1 MTMKH
6 QKQDIA
12 GTAGSH
18 RTPAS
23 NGTARSHADDRSNS
37 TARLNA
43 NTCGS
48 IRSIFL
54 LVILCAAC
62 TVGSNRAQAQT
73 RIDLRTNL
81 LTWAVGSPGLGV
93 SVGFGPRWQV
103 GIDGSYG
110 NWAVSHNSTAIRFS
124 TAGAEARYYLQ
135 PKKASGNAAK
145 AGSNAA
151 NIGSNAA
158 NIGSSAAYANASAA
172 ARGLYLGIDA
182 RYSHF
187 NDYFTETGHEGD
199 LLTAG
204 ILVGYTF
211 TLGHPRW
218 SLDASLGCGYV
229 HRDYERYT
237 WYPPA
242 QDFLYLGSRTRNG
255 FGLTNASVSIAY
267 RLWKS
272 K

>member
-1 MTMKH
+1 MKH

-12 GTAGSH
+12 GTAGSNNAA
-18 RTPAS
+18 AS
-23 NGTARSHADDRSNS
+23 NSS
-37 TARLNA
+37 ARLNA
-43 NTCGS
+43 NTRRS

-145 AGSNAA
+145 
-151 NIGSNAA
+151 
-158 NIGSSAAYANASAA
+158 AA

-272 K
+272 KKTECLPTHY

>member
-1 MTMKH
+1 MKH

-23 NGTARSHADDRSNS
+23 NGTAR
-37 TARLNA
+37 LNA
-43 NTCGS
+43 NTRGS

-124 TAGAEARYYLQ
+124 TAGAEARVYLQ
-135 PKKASGNAAK
+135 AKKASGNAAK
-145 AGSNAA
+145 A
-151 NIGSNAA
+151 
-158 NIGSSAAYANASAA
+158 SASA

-187 NDYFTETGHEGD
+187 NDYITKTGHEGD

-242 QDFLYLGSRTRNG
+242 KDFLYLGSRTRNG

>member
-1 MTMKH
+1 MKH

-23 NGTARSHADDRSNS
+23 NGTARSHAHDRSNS

-43 NTCGS
+43 NTRGS

-93 SVGFGPRWQV
+93 SIGFGPRWQV

-135 PKKASGNAAK
+135 PKKASGTAAK
-145 AGSNAA
+145 AGS
-151 NIGSNAA
+151 
-158 NIGSSAAYANASAA
+158 SAVNASA

-272 K
+272 KKTECLPTHY

>member
-1 MTMKH
+1 MKH

-23 NGTARSHADDRSNS
+23 NGTAR
-37 TARLNA
+37 LNA
-43 NTCGS
+43 NTRGS

-93 SVGFGPRWQV
+93 SVGFGPRWQI

-135 PKKASGNAAK
+135 AKKASGNAAK
-145 AGSNAA
+145 AGS
-151 NIGSNAA
+151 SAA
-158 NIGSSAAYANASAA
+158 NIGSSTANASA
-172 ARGLYLGIDA
+172 ARGLYLGINA

-187 NDYFTETGHEGD
+187 NDYITETGHEGD

-242 QDFLYLGSRTRNG
+242 QDFLYRGSRTRNG

>member
-23 NGTARSHADDRSNS
+23 NGTAR
-37 TARLNA
+37 LNA
-43 NTCGS
+43 NTRGS

-135 PKKASGNAAK
+135 AKKASGNAAK
-145 AGSNAA
+145 A
-151 NIGSNAA
+151 
-158 NIGSSAAYANASAA
+158 SASA

-187 NDYFTETGHEGD
+187 NDYITKTGHEGD

-242 QDFLYLGSRTRNG
+242 KDFLYLGSRTRNG